1 MSWET
6 ITNYTGESTMK
17 TTEIRF
23 SGFGGQGIIRCAL
36 ISGKALSLYDKK
48 NASMNQSFGPEAR
61 GSACSSQL
69 VVSDDRV
76 LYPYITRPQIL
87 ISMSQEA
94 YEKYE
99 PELRD
104 DGILIID
111 TDLVRLKSLRGKIK
125 LFAIPSTR
133 FAEEMGNRIIA
144 NLVMMGFFTA
154 ITKVVTPEAMKK
166 ALPGLVPDRFLDL
179 NIRAFDKGYE
189 YGLRILEESKKKRPK
204 AKPKAASKPKAKATQ
219 RATVKTKPKAK
230 PKPKAAATTKPKPKT
245 KVKPTTKLKPKKK

>member
-1 MSWET
+1 MT
-6 ITNYTGESTMK
+6 

-36 ISGKALSLYDKK
+36 ISGKALSLYDGL

-61 GSACSSQL
+61 GSACASQL
-69 VVSDDRV
+69 VVSDERV

-94 YEKYE
+94 YDKYE

-111 TDLVRLKSLRGKIK
+111 TDLVKSKPLRGKIK
-125 LFAIPSTR
+125 MFAIPSTR
-133 FAEEMGNRIIA
+133 FAEELGNRIIA
-144 NLVMMGFFTA
+144 NLVMLGFFTA
-154 ITKVVTPEAMKK
+154 VTKVVTADAMKK

-179 NIRAFDKGYE
+179 NKRAFDKGYE
-189 YGLRILEESKKKRPK
+189 YGLRILEESKQKPAK
-204 AKPKAASKPKAKATQ
+204 AKPKAASKPKAKATP
-219 RATVKTKPKAK
+219 RATVKAKPTAKPKPAAKAKPKAK
-230 PKPKAAATTKPKPKT
+230 TKPKK
-245 KVKPTTKLKPKKK
+245 